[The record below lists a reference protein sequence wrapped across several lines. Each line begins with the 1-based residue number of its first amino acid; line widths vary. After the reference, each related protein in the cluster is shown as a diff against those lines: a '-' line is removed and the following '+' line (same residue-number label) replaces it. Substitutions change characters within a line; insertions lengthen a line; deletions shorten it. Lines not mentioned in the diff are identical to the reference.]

1 MKFKKPLELVVP
13 VYGTENYYSAYV
25 FHSGAGGYKFK
36 TIKAVTVVIS
46 KEALDES
53 VLGDNAGG
61 HPYGIST
68 CSALDEFNINTGII
82 KAVGRAKSKSCGLIY
97 PENSNDAV
105 NRVEKLA
112 IKTAKRIDRRNKKR
126 NTESEYV
133 KMTFDDFKKFA
144 DSRVTFADIQDKVTF
159 I

>member
-1 MKFKKPLELVVP
+1 MKFKKPLELS
-13 VYGTENYYSAYV
+13 YEKDGNEYLIYI
-25 FHSGAGGYKFK
+25 FQGGAGRYKFK
-36 TIKAVTVVIS
+36 TIKAVTV
-46 KEALDES
+46 ALRYSNQDDDEMVEFWS
-53 VLGDNAGG
+53 RGES
-61 HPYGIST
+61 I
-68 CSALDEFNINTGII
+68 CSCLDEFDINTGIV
-82 KAVGRAKSKSCGLIY
+82 KAVGRCISDHDSREDWDDNGFDTLEELSTY
-97 PENSNDAV
+97 Y
-105 NRVEKLA
+105 A